1 MSDAIKS
8 AGQSLINGS
17 TGKNTDVPALVAAI
31 VNARVAGLNAAN
43 AAKQKTSTS
52 QLTAVGSLKSVMSL
66 LQSSLASLSDGS
78 ALSAVTAKADGKGL
92 TATAGKGA
100 TTGSYAI
107 LVTNIAT
114 SQSITSGAFGA
125 REALGT
131 GTLKLSVG
139 GSDVSINIDSS
150 NNTLS
155 GIAAAINSASGNP
168 GVSATV
174 ITGTD
179 GAHLVLH
186 SSATGKA
193 SGISVE
199 VKPTGSG
206 DNTGLS
212 KLNVSSS
219 TSTVDPSDP
228 TKTVAPYTT
237 IETSSN
243 WKQTAAGRDA
253 LLTVAGTEVSSP
265 TNSVTSAIAGLSINL
280 TSESV
285 GTTQTLN
292 VSSDTAAQQTSL
304 KAFITAYNN
313 FVKMAASLTS
323 FDASQ
328 PKGSQGGPLL
338 GDSMMNTVRN
348 ALATVISKGVPT
360 SAGGVKGM
368 ANLGS
373 IGITLQKDS
382 TLKIDDT
389 ALNAALT
396 TKPGT
401 INALFSASSGI
412 GAEMSKI
419 LTTFLKKDGLLDTRT
434 TALNKGLDNIKVQ
447 GTKLDAFAT
456 QLTNNYNAQFTA
468 LNTLMA
474 HMASNTSYLTALFGG
489 ANSAGALAG
498 GKG

>member
-31 VNARVAGLNAAN
+31 VNARVAGFNAAN

-66 LQSSLASLSDGS
+66 LQSALATLSDGT
-78 ALSAVTAKADGKGL
+78 ALSAVTAKADGKGI
-92 TATAGKGA
+92 TATAGKG
-100 TTGSYAI
+100 TTAGSYAI
-107 LVTNIAT
+107 QVTNIAA
-114 SQSITSGAFGA
+114 SQSITSGGFGA
-125 REALGT
+125 KEALGT

-139 GSDVSINIDSS
+139 ASDVSIKIDSS

-186 SSATGKA
+186 SSTTGVA
-193 SGISVE
+193 NGISVE
-199 VKPTGSG
+199 VTPASEG

-228 TKTVAPYTT
+228 DKTVAPYTT
-237 IETSSN
+237 IGTSAN
-243 WKQTAAGRDA
+243 WKQTAAGKDA

-265 TNSVTSAIAGLSINL
+265 GNSVTSAIAGLSINL

-285 GTTQTLN
+285 GTTQTLSI
-292 VSSDTAAQQTSL
+292 SSDTSAQQTSI
-304 KAFITAYNN
+304 KAFVTAYNN
-313 FVKMAASLTS
+313 FIGMAASLTS
-323 FDASQ
+323 FDKSQ

-348 ALATVISKGVPT
+348 ALATAISKGVP
-360 SAGGVKGM
+360 SAADGTKGM
-368 ANLGS
+368 VNLGS
-373 IGITLQKDS
+373 IGITLQKDN
-382 TLKIDDT
+382 TLKIDET
-389 ALNAALT
+389 ALSAALAN
-396 TKPGT
+396 KPGT
-401 INALFSASSGI
+401 VNTLFNSKSGL
-412 GAEMSKI
+412 GAEMNKT

-434 TALNKGLDNIKVQ
+434 TSLNKDLDNIKVQ

-456 QLTNNYNAQFTA
+456 QLTNSYNAQFTA

-474 HMASNTSYLTALFGG
+474 HMSSNASYLTALFGG

-498 GKG
+498 NKG

>member
-31 VNARVAGLNAAN
+31 VNARVAGLGAVNTT
-43 AAKQKTSTS
+43 KQKISTS
-52 QLTAVGSLKSVMSL
+52 QLTAIGSLKSVMSL

-92 TATAGKGA
+92 TATASKGVA
-100 TTGSYAI
+100 TGSYAI
-107 LVTNIAT
+107 EVTNIAT
-114 SQSITSGAFGA
+114 SQSITSGAFDA
-125 REALGT
+125 KQALGT

-139 GSDVSINIDSS
+139 GSDVSIKIDSS

-186 SSATGKA
+186 SATTGVA
-193 SGISVE
+193 NGISVE
-199 VKPTGSG
+199 VTPTGSG

-237 IETSSN
+237 IAASEN
-243 WKQTAAGRDA
+243 WKQTAAGKDA
-253 LLTVAGTEVSSP
+253 LLTVAGTQISSP
-265 TNSVTSAIAGLSINL
+265 SNSVSSAIAGLSINL

-285 GTTQTLN
+285 GTTQTLS
-292 VSSDTAAQQTSL
+292 VTSDTTNQQTSI
-304 KAFITAYNN
+304 KAFVTAYNN
-313 FVKMAASLTS
+313 FVNMAASLTS
-323 FDASQ
+323 FDKTQ

-348 ALATVISKGVPT
+348 ALATAISKGAPT
-360 SAGGVKGM
+360 AAGGTKGSVSL
-368 ANLGS
+368 AS
-373 IGITLQKDS
+373 IGITLQKDG
-382 TLKIDDT
+382 TLKTDET

-396 TKPGT
+396 NKPGT
-401 INALFSASSGI
+401 VNALFNSTSGL
-412 GAEMSKI
+412 GAEMNKS
-419 LTTFLKKDGLLDTRT
+419 LTTFLKKDGLLETRT
-434 TALNKGLDNIKVQ
+434 TSLNKDLDNIKVQ
-447 GTKLDAFAT
+447 GTKLDAYAT
-456 QLTNNYNAQFTA
+456 QLTSSYNAQFTA

-474 HMASNTSYLTALFGG
+474 HMSSNANYLTAFFGG

-498 GKG
+498 SKG

>member
-66 LQSSLASLSDGS
+66 LQSSLASLSDGT

-92 TATAGKGA
+92 TAVAGKGA

-107 LVTNIAT
+107 QVTNIAT

-125 REALGT
+125 KEALGT

-139 GSDVSINIDSS
+139 GSDVSIKIDSS
-150 NNTLS
+150 NNTLT

-179 GAHLVLH
+179 GTHLVLH
-186 SSATGKA
+186 SSTTGVA
-193 SGISVE
+193 NGISVE
-199 VKPTGSG
+199 ATPTGSG
-206 DNTGLS
+206 DNSGLS

-228 TKTVAPYTT
+228 SKTVAPYTT
-237 IETSSN
+237 IGTSAN
-243 WKQTAAGRDA
+243 WKQTAAGKDA

-265 TNSVTSAIAGLSINL
+265 SNSVTSAIAGLSINL

-285 GTTQTLN
+285 GTTQTLS
-292 VSSDTAAQQTSL
+292 VTADTTAQQTSI
-304 KAFITAYNN
+304 KAFVTAYNN
-313 FVKMAASLTS
+313 FVNMATSLTS
-323 FDASQ
+323 FDKSQ

-360 SAGGVKGM
+360 AAGGDKGM
-368 ANLGS
+368 ANLGT
-373 IGITLQKDS
+373 IGITLLEGG

-396 TKPGT
+396 NKPGT
-401 INALFSASSGI
+401 VNALFNSSSGL
-412 GAEMSKI
+412 GAGMNKT

-434 TALNKGLDNIKVQ
+434 TALNKDLDTIKVQ

-456 QLTNNYNAQFTA
+456 QLTNSYNAQFTA

-474 HMASNTSYLTALFGG
+474 HMSSNASYLTALFGG

-498 GKG
+498 NKG

>member
-43 AAKQKTSTS
+43 VAKQKTSTS

-78 ALSAVTAKADGKGL
+78 ALSAVIAKADGKGL

-107 LVTNIAT
+107 QVTNIAT

-125 REALGT
+125 KETLGT

-186 SSATGKA
+186 SSTTGKA

-199 VKPTGSG
+199 VTPTGSG

-219 TSTVDPSDP
+219 ISTVDPTDP
-228 TKTVAPYTT
+228 AKTVAPYTT
-237 IETSSN
+237 IETSAN

-265 TNSVTSAIAGLSINL
+265 TNSVTSAIVGLSINL

-285 GTTQTLN
+285 GTTQTL
-292 VSSDTAAQQTSL
+292 SISADTTAQQTSL
-304 KAFITAYNN
+304 KAFVTAYNN
-313 FVKMAASLTS
+313 FISMAASLTS

-382 TLKIDDT
+382 TLKIDET
-389 ALNAALT
+389 VLNAALT

-401 INALFSASSGI
+401 INALFSAGSGI
-412 GAEMSKI
+412 GAEMNKT
-419 LTTFLKKDGLLDTRT
+419 LTTFLKKDGLIDNRT
-434 TALNKGLDNIKVQ
+434 NALNKDLDNIKVQ

-456 QLTNNYNAQFTA
+456 QLTNSYNAQFTA

-474 HMASNTSYLTALFGG
+474 HMASNASYLTALFGG

-498 GKG
+498 GRG

>member
-66 LQSSLASLSDGS
+66 LQSSLASLSDGT

-92 TATAGKGA
+92 TAVAGKGA

-107 LVTNIAT
+107 QVTNIAT

-125 REALGT
+125 KEALGT

-139 GSDVSINIDSS
+139 GSDVSIKIDSS
-150 NNTLS
+150 NNTLT

-179 GAHLVLH
+179 GTHLVLH
-186 SSATGKA
+186 SST
-193 SGISVE
+193 
-199 VKPTGSG
+199 T
-206 DNTGLS
+206 
-212 KLNVSSS
+212 
-219 TSTVDPSDP
+219 TVDPSDP
-228 TKTVAPYTT
+228 SKTVAPYTNVG
-237 IETSSN
+237 TSAN
-243 WKQTAAGRDA
+243 WKQTAAGKDA

-265 TNSVTSAIAGLSINL
+265 SNSVTSAIAGLSINL

-285 GTTQTLN
+285 GTTQTLS
-292 VSSDTAAQQTSL
+292 VTSDTTAQQTSI
-304 KAFITAYNN
+304 KAFVTAYNN
-313 FVKMAASLTS
+313 FVNMATSLTS
-323 FDASQ
+323 FDKSQ

-360 SAGGVKGM
+360 AAGGDKGM
-368 ANLGS
+368 ANLGT
-373 IGITLQKDS
+373 IGITLQEGG

-396 TKPGT
+396 NKPGT
-401 INALFSASSGI
+401 VNALFNSSSGL
-412 GAEMSKI
+412 GAGMNKT

-434 TALNKGLDNIKVQ
+434 TSLNKDLDNIKVQ

-456 QLTNNYNAQFTA
+456 QLTNSYNAQFTA

-474 HMASNTSYLTALFGG
+474 HMSSNASYLTALFGG

-498 GKG
+498 NKG